1 MGAFPML
8 NTRLELTRK
17 AAAELIAIEKNLD
30 AALIGQ
36 AKLQAIAIEGRRNAK
51 LPLHTGQAGL
61 EQLANA
67 NINLIAARKAVHE
80 AHLVFRQVQRDMGL
94 GTMSFGDYGD
104 TPDEF
109 APSGQVAAQPA
120 LAIVD
125 AA

>member
-1 MGAFPML
+1 ML

-30 AALIGQ
+30 AALVGQ

-61 EQLANA
+61 EQLASA

-94 GTMSFGDYGD
+94 GTVSFGDYGD